1 MDTFSLWLVSTVAVT
16 VVAGYLIIRRSQK
29 AKG

>member
-1 MDTFSLWLVSTVAVT
+1 MNAFSLWLLLTVAVT
-16 VVAGYLIIRRSQK
+16 VVAGYLIIRRSRK

>member
-1 MDTFSLWLVSTVAVT
+1 MNTFSLWLVSTIVVT
-16 VVAGYLIIRRSQK
+16 VVAAYLIIRRSQK

>member
-1 MDTFSLWLVSTVAVT
+1 MNTFSLWLVSTVAVT
-16 VVAGYLIIRRSQK
+16 VVVAYLIIRRSQK